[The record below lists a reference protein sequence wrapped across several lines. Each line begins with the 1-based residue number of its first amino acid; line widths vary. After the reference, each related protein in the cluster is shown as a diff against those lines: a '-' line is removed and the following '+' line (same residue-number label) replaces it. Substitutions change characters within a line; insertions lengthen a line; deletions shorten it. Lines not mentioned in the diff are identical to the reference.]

1 MSDRTAND
9 GGLARL
15 GATSHEHVEPGHH
28 AGIQKTRGRRGECAE
43 ADQFVEM
50 VRANDELANVVVG
63 VLR

>member
-1 MSDRTAND
+1 MVFF
-9 GGLARL
+9 ARL
-15 GATSHEHVEPGHH
+15 GAAGHEHVEPGRD

-50 VRANDELANVVVG
+50 VRAKNELANVVVG